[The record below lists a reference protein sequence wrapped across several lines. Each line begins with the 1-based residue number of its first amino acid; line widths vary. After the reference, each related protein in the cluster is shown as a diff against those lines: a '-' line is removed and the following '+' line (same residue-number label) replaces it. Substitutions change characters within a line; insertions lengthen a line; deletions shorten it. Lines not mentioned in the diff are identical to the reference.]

1 MAINIEQIEKL
12 PYERRELII
21 EDMNINEWLALD
33 DAGLMETES
42 FQEYHA
48 LLTEV
53 AEREI
58 QESIEEHEN
67 AEPMEAEATYGGK
80 LQYPYESKQRKKKYM
95 DRNIA
100 QYTEKQIL
108 EDALRDI
115 RRKLESL
122 QSNLDD
128 GHYYYPTIE
137 DKAERGFAIMD
148 ALGWKKITVE
158 YSGGGDSGGIDG
170 IKIITNDGEELS
182 EDDWEPKGN
191 APLIPVLGRTNGW
204 REKTI
209 ILDEWTTRRSL
220 LVPNE
225 PRGQFGK
232 TYYHRVSDMLSVYA
246 ESLFWEDVNNYFGGW
261 TCNYVGGSLTWDNDK
276 NSKSYRRHPALDFEI
291 QAPKSETVAISASL
305 HID

>member
-58 QESIEEHEN
+58 QESIEEHEK
-67 AEPMEAEATYGGK
+67 AVPMEAEATYGGK
-80 LQYPYESKQRKKKYM
+80 LQFPYESKQRKKEYM

-100 QYTEKQIL
+100 RYTEEQIL

-122 QSNLDD
+122 QNNLDD

-158 YSGGGDSGGIDG
+158 YSGGGD
-170 IKIITNDGEELS
+170 EELS
-182 EDDWEPKGN
+182 ESDWEPKGN
-191 APLIPVLGRTNGW
+191 APLIPVLGRTNGYQ
-204 REKTI
+204 ENTI
-209 ILDEWTTRRSL
+209 IIDEWTTRRSL

-261 TCNYVGGSLTWDNDK
+261 TCNYVGGFLTWDNDK
-276 NSKSYRRHPALDFEI
+276 NSKSYRRHPSLNFSI
-291 QAPKSETVAISASL
+291 QEPKEETVAISASL
-305 HID
+305 H